1 MILVVALALR
11 LTGAFSANLIFD
23 ERAHWALAQTID
35 LRPGHLHL
43 VSRTLDHP
51 LLSIYVLRLG
61 SLLFG
66 TSDFALRLPYVLAG
80 TATLVPVYL
89 LGRRAFSNRAGL
101 LAAALLAVDQFH
113 AGWSRVFMP
122 EPLVLL
128 LVALGLLQFLRVLEH
143 GVPEGR
149 IANPSYGQFVV
160 LGVLLGLA
168 YLAKEPGILL
178 TVSLWI
184 YLLVTPAHR
193 RLLTDPRWYLAHAVM
208 LLVVAP
214 DLVWNLSQWSESYL
228 HRDLALATDS
238 LQVQLK
244 PVSLYLGEWLR
255 GCWDRDAFGDDYE
268 QGNLYVCSA
277 VAGIIYLAGLVAA
290 LPQAASQFMWPIG
303 PRRVGAT
310 GILPVSGAEQVANL
324 PDTRQV
330 GNLPHGTGETPVAPT
345 STGET
350 PVAPTSTGETPV
362 APTQAVRCLVVLF
375 LVVVGV
381 FTILPGGTRFDPFW
395 WPSISLIPAVVCAG
409 GAIDRLKAAG
419 TGYRRAALVGVPS
432 ARFLSDAAAV
442 LLLLGLGVRTFVLLR
457 NPGQYEPRA
466 TVQQF
471 TDDFLQK
478 GREALR
484 RHDLGE
490 AQYRFIYA
498 LNIGGPNTEAQAG
511 LAQIAQ
517 ERNGH

>member
-1 MILVVALALR
+1 MGISNSNAGRPYLLYAILAVAIALR
-11 LTGAFSANLIFD
+11 LVGAFSANLIFD
-23 ERAHWALAQTID
+23 ERAHWALAETID

-61 SLLFG
+61 SFVLG

-80 TATLVPVYL
+80 AATLVPVYL
-89 LGRRAFSNRAGL
+89 LGRRAFGDRAGL

-122 EPLVLL
+122 ETLMLL
-128 LVALGLLQFLRVLEH
+128 LVSLGLLQFLRVLEH
-143 GVPEGR
+143 GTPGR
-149 IANPSYGQFVV
+149 FAG
-160 LGVLLGLA
+160 LGALLGLA

-178 TVSLWI
+178 TAGLWV

-193 RLLTDPRWYLAHAVM
+193 RLLIDPRWYLAHAVM

-214 DLVWNLSQWSESYL
+214 DLLWNLSQWSESYL

-238 LQVQLK
+238 LRIQFK
-244 PVSLYLGEWLR
+244 PASLYLGEWLR
-255 GCWDRDAFGDDYE
+255 GCWDRDVFGDDYE

-277 VAGIIYLAGLVAA
+277 VAGVVYLAGVVGVMVKGVLKPDAQARNAA
-290 LPQAASQFMWPIG
+290 GLAREAGFLACASGFKS
-303 PRRVGAT
+303 AT
-310 GILPVSGAEQVANL
+310 
-324 PDTRQV
+324 
-330 GNLPHGTGETPVAPT
+330 HGTGETPVAPA
-345 STGET
+345 GDN
-350 PVAPTSTGETPV
+350 PPH
-362 APTQAVRCLVVLF
+362 AVRGLLAARCLVVCF

-381 FTILPGGTRFDPFW
+381 FTILPGGTQFDPFW

-409 GAIDRLKAAG
+409 GAIDRLTAD
-419 TGYRRAALVGVPS
+419 RRL
-432 ARFLSDAAAV
+432 LQAV
-442 LLLLGLGVRTFVLLR
+442 VVLAMLGLGVRTLVLLR
-457 NPGQYEPRA
+457 TPGPLEPRA
-466 TVQQF
+466 TVRQF
-471 TDDFLQK
+471 VDDFLEK
-478 GREALR
+478 GNEALR

-498 LNIGGPNTEAQAG
+498 LNIGGPCPEAYDG
-511 LAQIAQ
+511 LAQIAR